1 MDHNVTGNG
10 ERDGLKTVRIGQ
22 SAAKHPY
29 VVKVQRLGESRRA
42 ERPEKRGQDSDPA
55 VLRRDSLNSRETVR
69 RRKARK
75 CVAAHAERFDD
86 SQFAKEGA
94 KIGTTLKVRLPNMYT
109 VSTGTALSAQ
119 DTEEIST
126 TLTVATQKHVD
137 TNFTSAELTLQLQDF
152 MQRIGEPAMSVLA
165 AAVDN
170 DVANGMF
177 DVWNAVGTPGTTPAT
192 AKVLL
197 DAHTKM
203 NYLAAPMTPRYVGLE
218 PSANGAMVDGL
229 KGLFNPTQDTSSRFR
244 EGMMGENILGYR
256 EIYMTQSFPTLTTGA
271 RASYQ
276 TNTPSGIT
284 NGATTLAVDTGTG
297 AAARGEVFTIAG
309 VFSVNPE
316 TKVSTG
322 QLLQFTVT
330 AAYAGGGGNISIAPA
345 LYKSGARQNFTSS
358 GGDIPDNTALT
369 FLGSASTTY
378 AQNVAYHRDAFTM
391 VTADLVM
398 PEGVHESAR
407 EVQDGLSLRYVRQYR
422 IGTDDIPA
430 RFDILYGYLT
440 QRGELGCR
448 IFG

>member
-1 MDHNVTGNG
+1 MATNSILTPTMVTRGALVILHNN
-10 ERDGLKTVRIGQ
+10 I
-22 SAAKHPY
+22 
-29 VVKVQRLGESRRA
+29 
-42 ERPEKRGQDSDPA
+42 
-55 VLRRDSLNSRETVR
+55 
-69 RRKARK
+69 
-75 CVAAHAERFDD
+75 RFCRTINRQYDD
-86 SQFAKEGA
+86 QFAKEGA
-94 KIGTTLKVRLPNMYT
+94 KIGQTLKVRLPNQYT
-109 VSTGTALSAQ
+109 VSTGSALSEQ
-119 DTEEIST
+119 DTTEIST

-137 TNFTSAELTLQLQDF
+137 TNFTTSELTLSIQDF

-170 DVANGMF
+170 DVANNIF
-177 DVWNAVGTPGTTPAT
+177 DVYNLVGTAGTTPAT

-203 NYLAAPMTPRYVGLE
+203 NYLAAPLSPRYCGLE
-218 PSANGAMVDGL
+218 PGANAAMVDGL
-229 KGLFNPTQDTSSRFR
+229 KGLFNPTGNTSERFR
-244 EGMMGENILGYR
+244 EGMMGENILGFR
-256 EIYMTQSFPTLTTGA
+256 EVYMTQSLPTLTTGA

-276 TNTPSGIT
+276 TNTPAGIT

-316 TKVSTG
+316 TKASTG

-330 AAYAGGGGNISIAPA
+330 AAYAGGAGNISIAPA
-345 LYKSGARQNFTSS
+345 LYKSGARQNFTAS
-358 GGDIPDNTALT
+358 GSDIPDNTAMT
-369 FLGSASTTY
+369 FVGSASTTY
-378 AQNVAYHRDAFTM
+378 AQNIAYHRDAFTF

-430 RFDILYGYLT
+430 RFDILYGHLC
-440 QRGELGCR
+440 QRGELASR
-448 IFG
+448 ITG